1 MIVKQQE
8 GLADLEQAIHTGI
21 VQRTA
26 GRIRG
31 LAIVAAAGRVTV
43 YGRVA
48 SFHLKQLA
56 LQGIVDVLGSIQVM
70 RIDLDI
76 DVEPIRLTPD
86 EAGAPGRET
95 E

>member
-1 MIVKQQE
+1 MSAPQPTVV
-8 GLADLEQAIHTGI
+8 ADLEHAIRAGI

-31 LAIVAAAGRVTV
+31 LRIDVAADRVSV
-43 YGRVA
+43 HGRVA

-56 LQGIVDVLGSIQVM
+56 LQGIVDVLGSVQVM

-76 DVEPIRLTPD
+76 DVEPIRLTAD
-86 EAGAPGRET
+86 EAGRGSE
-95 E
+95 